1 MSQNAHAT
9 QNSHAGKHAGKKKP
23 LTPRQRATIPILAG
37 ANSVAAAPRMS
48 RVSRRTL
55 HRWLKDE
62 EFRQKLAEQANKS
75 GQLARLQLQEI
86 SLRAVIALTDAL
98 EDPNPALR
106 MRAIRTALDFS
117 GKCNEAQLL
126 HEEIQA
132 LEDALPAWVAHFGKM
147 GKK

>member
-1 MSQNAHAT
+1 MSQNAQAT
-9 QNSHAGKHAGKKKP
+9 QNPHAGKKKP
-23 LTPRQRATIPILAG
+23 NTPRQRATIPILAG
-37 ANSVAAAPRMS
+37 ANSVAAARMS

-55 HRWLKDE
+55 NRWLKDE
-62 EFRQKLAEQANKS
+62 EFRQKLAHQANKS
-75 GQLARLQLQEI
+75 GELARLQLQEI

-117 GKCNEAQLL
+117 GKFNEAQLL
-126 HEEIQA
+126 QEEIQA

>member
-23 LTPRQRATIPILAG
+23 NTPRQRATIPILDG
-37 ANSVAAAPRMS
+37 ASSVAAAARMS

-62 EFRQKLAEQANKS
+62 EFRQNLAQQANKS
-75 GQLARLQLQEI
+75 GK
-86 SLRAVIALTDAL
+86 
-98 EDPNPALR
+98 
-106 MRAIRTALDFS
+106 F
-117 GKCNEAQLL
+117 NEAQLL

>member
-9 QNSHAGKHAGKKKP
+9 QNFHAGKHSGKKKP
-23 LTPRQRATIPILAG
+23 LTPRQRATIPILAS
-37 ANSVAAAPRMS
+37 ANSVDAAARMS

-75 GQLARLQLQEI
+75 GK
-86 SLRAVIALTDAL
+86 
-98 EDPNPALR
+98 
-106 MRAIRTALDFS
+106 F
-117 GKCNEAQLL
+117 NEAQLL

>member
-37 ANSVAAAPRMS
+37 ANSVATAARMS

-75 GQLARLQLQEI
+75 GK
-86 SLRAVIALTDAL
+86 
-98 EDPNPALR
+98 
-106 MRAIRTALDFS
+106 F
-117 GKCNEAQLL
+117 NEAQLL

-132 LEDALPAWVAHFGKM
+132 LEEALPAWVAHFGKM

>member
-9 QNSHAGKHAGKKKP
+9 QNSHAGKKKP
-23 LTPRQRATIPILAG
+23 NTPRQRATIPILAG
-37 ANSVAAAPRMS
+37 SNSVAAAALMS

-62 EFRQKLAEQANKS
+62 EFHQKLAEQANKS
-75 GQLARLQLQEI
+75 GK
-86 SLRAVIALTDAL
+86 
-98 EDPNPALR
+98 
-106 MRAIRTALDFS
+106 F
-117 GKCNEAQLL
+117 NEAQLL

-132 LEDALPAWVAHFGKM
+132 LEDALPAWVAHFGKT

>member
-9 QNSHAGKHAGKKKP
+9 QKSNAGEKGP
-23 LTPRQRATIPILAG
+23 LTSRQRGTIPILAG
-37 ANSVAAAPRMS
+37 ANSVAAAARMF

-62 EFRQKLAEQANKS
+62 EFRQKLAEQADKS

-98 EDPNPALR
+98 EDPNPTLR

-117 GKCNEAQLL
+117 GKFNEAQLL

-132 LEDALPAWVAHFGKM
+132 LEDALPAWVAHYGKM

>member
-1 MSQNAHAT
+1 
-9 QNSHAGKHAGKKKP
+9 
-23 LTPRQRATIPILAG
+23 
-37 ANSVAAAPRMS
+37 MS

-62 EFRQKLAEQANKS
+62 EFRQKLSEQADKS
-75 GQLARLQLQEI
+75 GQLARLQLQEF

-98 EDPNPALR
+98 EDPNPTLR

-117 GKCNEAQLL
+117 GKFNEAQLL

>member
-9 QNSHAGKHAGKKKP
+9 QNSHAGRKGP
-23 LTPRQRATIPILAG
+23 LTSRQRATIPNLAG
-37 ANSVAAAPRMS
+37 ANSVAAAARMS

-75 GQLARLQLQEI
+75 GELARLQLQEI

-98 EDPNPALR
+98 
-106 MRAIRTALDFS
+106 DFS
-117 GKCNEAQLL
+117 GKFNEARLL
-126 HEEIQA
+126 HEEIQV
-132 LEDALPAWVAHFGKM
+132 LEDALPAWVAHFGTM